1 MGGGNEFGFIT
12 DMMVGDGVFAEGVG
26 DEKEGYLTLS
36 GSGSSASLK
45 RMLNTFDPSGN
56 LMSSIENANGEV
68 LDLNNLSGNGSG
80 TNVVTDNSDNS
91 NVTVNQEPP
100 QPAVTD
106 MSVKES
112 ALHQFGAV
120 STPMPWD
127 Q

>member
-1 MGGGNEFGFIT
+1 MN
-12 DMMVGDGVFAEGVG
+12 
-26 DEKEGYLTLS
+26 
-36 GSGSSASLK
+36 
-45 RMLNTFDPSGN
+45 
-56 LMSSIENANGEV
+56 SIQNANGEV

-106 MSVKES
+106 MSIKES
-112 ALHQFGAV
+112 ALHSFGGISQA
-120 STPMPWD
+120 MPWD